1 MIKTACASDFNKK
14 KVGYVRSPIIGT
26 LILITRG
33 RPYPWLDYNEWKQ
46 VLSPSRETKDRWL
59 KSKRTESDWKRYE
72 EEFIPQMKKREA
84 IKSIE
89 GLCLRANKGET
100 ITLLCYCKKGQ
111 HCHRYII
118 KSLIEKHHK
127 IK

>member
-14 KVGYVRSPIIGT
+14 KVGYVKPPINGT

-59 KSKRTESDWKRYE
+59 KSKRTESDWKSYE

-84 IKSIE
+84 IKAIK
-89 GLCLRANKGET
+89 GLSLRATKGET
-100 ITLLCYCKKGQ
+100 ITLLCYCKEGQ
-111 HCHRYII
+111 HCHRYIV
-118 KSLIEKHHK
+118 KSLIEKYQRN
-127 IK
+127 

>member
-14 KVGYVRSPIIGT
+14 KLGYVRPPTSGT

-59 KSKRTESDWKRYE
+59 NSEKTKRDWKRYE
-72 EEFIPQMKKREA
+72 EEFLPRMKKREA
-84 IKSIE
+84 IKAIE
-89 GLCLRANKGET
+89 GLRLRAKKGEI